1 MKYLWAWTGAGG
13 LLAGLVGGWC
23 LWSPVS
29 APVEPPAP
37 SVRLAGGALVLER
50 KPDAT
55 PPKPPHALPKGAKEE
70 RRVSVVV
77 KPPKGTIFNPSEATL
92 RHDGKADGVARPWS
106 PATGNTLG
114 NAGSIPA
121 VASDSCDCPPVTVD
135 LSLVRMPD
143 KTRRVVASSPNGQIL
158 SGIDIPIESAK
169 IPRSLPWAIGG
180 TYSYDG
186 AHRFGGFIDRDL
198 GPFHL
203 GVEAFQS
210 QTGWTAQAKAGIRF

>member
-37 SVRLAGGALVLER
+37 SVRLADGALVLKR
-50 KPDAT
+50 KPNAN

-77 KPPKGTIFNPSEATL
+77 QPPKGVVFKDP
-92 RHDGKADGVARPWS
+92 G
-106 PATGNTLG
+106 
-114 NAGSIPA
+114 IPA
-121 VASDSCDCPPVTVD
+121 GNDHIADVGKIDSCECPPVTVD

-158 SGIDIPIESAK
+158 SGIDVPIESTK
-169 IPRSLPWAIGG
+169 IPKVLPWAIGG

-186 AHRFGGFIDRDL
+186 AHRFGGFVDRDL
-198 GPFHL
+198 GPFRL

-210 QTGWTAQAKAGIRF
+210 QTGWTAQARAGIRF

>member
-37 SVRLAGGALVLER
+37 SVRQVDGSLVLER

-77 KPPKGTIFNPSEATL
+77 QPPKGVVFKDPGIS
-92 RHDGKADGVARPWS
+92 
-106 PATGNTLG
+106 TGNDHFAD
-114 NAGSIPA
+114 AGKI
-121 VASDSCDCPPVTVD
+121 DSCDCPHVTVER
-135 LSLVRMPD
+135 SLVRMQD
-143 KTRRVVASSPNGQIL
+143 KTRRVIASSPDGKIL
-158 SGIDIPIESAK
+158 SGIDVPIESAK
-169 IPRSLPWAIGG
+169 HARALPWAIGT

-198 GPFHL
+198 GPFRF

-210 QTGWTAQAKAGIRF
+210 QTGWTAQARAGIRF